1 MRSAKIQTVPI
12 QSLRRDGGTQIRAA
26 LDEATVAAYAE
37 ATAAGVKLP
46 PVRVWDDG
54 KTLWLSDGFHR
65 VEASLRVGQKTVE
78 VDRHVGGQRHA
89 LLDAVGANAT
99 HGLPRSNADKR
110 RAIEAL
116 LADPEW
122 VQWTDRRIAAAAHV
136 GHELVA
142 RVREWSI
149 GGNAIAPT
157 RQAADGRKFPASR
170 AKDSTPG
177 QPTAAQFVQSAANP
191 VDEGEKGAGVTGAAQ
206 PAAMHPAPAPDEPP
220 PVDMLGLVASG
231 EWMETVRV
239 VVSTCEAIDRELR
252 QLMASARS
260 LPQPTQQRLWSALHD
275 AAACARAVRPAVAC
289 PFCKATGGDCLSCAG
304 NGWLSEEGKGGVHP
318 AVLKPKVEK
327 VEKVGRYAPAAKTLT
342 IELVDDVPDLTDDDL
357 AF

>member
-1 MRSAKIQTVPI
+1 VKTFTAPI
-12 QSLRRDGGTQIRAA
+12 ASIRRDGGTQIRAA

-37 ATAAGVKLP
+37 AIKAGVKLP
-46 PVRVWDDG
+46 PVRVWDDI

-65 VEASLRVGQKTVE
+65 VEAALRAGLERINVE
-78 VDRHVGGQRHA
+78 RVNGGQRDA
-89 LLDAVGANAT
+89 LLDAIGANAA

-110 RAIEAL
+110 RAIEAM

-122 VQWTDRRIAAAAHV
+122 VTWTDRRIAAAAHV

-142 RVREWSI
+142 RVREESI

-157 RQAADGRKFPASR
+157 RKAADGRQFPASR
-170 AKDSTPG
+170 GKDSSPG
-177 QPTAAQFVQSAANP
+177 QPTAVPPAPAANP
-191 VDEGEKGAGVTGAAQ
+191 APKDEGAGVTGAAQ

-220 PVDMLGLVASG
+220 PVDMLGLEVSG
-231 EWMETVRV
+231 MWMDTVRV